1 MTSRE
6 SPTPNEPEAKRLASA
21 EMIVRGGDYE
31 HVLDFSGDYAG
42 GIRLR
47 YEPMSTREIFE
58 RMLAERTYEVCE
70 FSLANYL
77 TLRASG
83 EDWLSA
89 LPIFPY
95 RAFRHGFAVTRIDS
109 PLTDLA
115 QLAGKRVGVP
125 DYSMTA
131 AVYMRGLLAD
141 EYGVAEGSITW
152 VSRERQRLPIPHQS
166 KVELTADNLE
176 DLLLQGRIDALLEM
190 SLRDSSQPPQLRR
203 LRPVLADVEAAERDY
218 FVRSGIF
225 PIMHCVVIRSDVARA
240 MPGLASAVWQAYTD
254 CKARAYRRRL
264 GTTLAPWSAGHWA
277 KTFALFE
284 GDPLPYGLTAAN
296 CRVIER
302 FGTYLRN
309 QGLIRTLP
317 PMNALFSPV
326 ESRQP

>member
-6 SPTPNEPEAKRLASA
+6 SLTPNEPDAERLASA
-21 EMIVRGGDYE
+21 EMIVHGGDYE

-47 YEPMSTREIFE
+47 YAPMSTREIFE
-58 RMLAERTYEVCE
+58 RMLAERCFEVCE

-95 RAFRHGFAVTRIDS
+95 RAFRHGLAVTRIDS

-131 AVYMRGLLAD
+131 AVYARGLLAE
-141 EYGVAEGSITW
+141 EYGVPEGSITW
-152 VSRERQRLPIPHQS
+152 VTRERQRLPIPSQA
-166 KVELTADNLE
+166 KVERTADNLE

-190 SLRDSSQPPQLRR
+190 SLRDSSLPPRLRR
-203 LRPVLADVEAAERDY
+203 LRPVLADAEAAERDY
-218 FVRSGIF
+218 YVRSGMF

-240 MPGLASAVWQAYTD
+240 IPRLASAVWQAYTEG
-254 CKARAYRRRL
+254 KARAYRRRL

-277 KTFALFE
+277 KTFALFD
-284 GDPLPYGLTAAN
+284 GDPLPYGLTATN

-317 PMNALFSPV
+317 PMNELFSPV
-326 ESRQP
+326 ESRRP

>member
-6 SPTPNEPEAKRLASA
+6 SPTPNAPDAKRLASA

-58 RMLAERTYEVCE
+58 RMLAERSYEVCE

-141 EYGVAEGSITW
+141 EYGVTEGSITW
-152 VSRERQRLPIPHQS
+152 VSRERQRLPIPPQA

-203 LRPVLADVEAAERDY
+203 LRPVLANVEAAERDY

-240 MPGLASAVWQAYTD
+240 MPALASAVWQAYTD

>member
-6 SPTPNEPEAKRLASA
+6 SPTPNAPDAKRLASA
-21 EMIVRGGDYE
+21 ETIVRGGDYE
-31 HVLDFSGDYAG
+31 HVLGFSGDYAG

-58 RMLAERTYEVCE
+58 RMLAERSYEVCE

-141 EYGVAEGSITW
+141 EYGVTEGSITW
-152 VSRERQRLPIPHQS
+152 VSRERQRLPIPPQA

-240 MPGLASAVWQAYTD
+240 MPALASAVWQAYTD